1 MKLLEGIIFLGASL
15 AALVGCA
22 VAYVIVFN
30 KAQKDS
36 RILK

>member
-1 MKLLEGIIFLGASL
+1 MKLLEGVIFLGASL

-22 VAYVIVFN
+22 MVYVIVFN
-30 KAQKDS
+30 KAQKDR